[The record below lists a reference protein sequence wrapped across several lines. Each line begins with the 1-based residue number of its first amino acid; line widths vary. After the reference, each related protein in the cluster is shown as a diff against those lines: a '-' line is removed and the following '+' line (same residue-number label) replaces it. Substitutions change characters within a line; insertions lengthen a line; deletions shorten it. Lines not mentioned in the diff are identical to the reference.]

1 MPGRGRGGASA
12 RGRTASARGMAL
24 VVVMGTAAIAAVM
37 AAHVMLLSETVA
49 REAAVAA
56 ERQALRYA
64 AESAADH
71 AFWLHLVDR
80 RLFTD
85 RTLGVAVAERETR
98 LTEPWMLDGRPHRI
112 EGTACTVRL
121 HDALQGISFT
131 GNPPGQELR
140 EQVDPEDTERREA
153 VDTFL
158 DIVADYVDPDD
169 LTHLRGLEREGYAAE
184 GWVGLPRD
192 APLQFREEIYWLP
205 GWRDV
210 LYGPIQA
217 IPPPGIGAPPRQGAA
232 ALPPFFSS
240 APGVLQQR
248 GGFDAA
254 ELAQVLEARQRWQQ
268 DGIPLDLFLDPD
280 LLGRVRGRFSLTES
294 TAVTVAVDAV
304 SAAGVVGHLSVTR
317 TTDLGRPETYSDS
330 ARQAWA
336 LWSRQWE

>member
-1 MPGRGRGGASA
+1 
-12 RGRTASARGMAL
+12 MAL

-56 ERQALRYA
+56 ARQELRYA
-64 AESAADH
+64 AESAADR

-85 RTLGVAVAERETR
+85 RTLGVVSAEREER
-98 LTEPWMLDGRPHRI
+98 QLEPWMLDGRPHRF
-112 EGTACTVRL
+112 EGTACTVSL
-121 HDALQGISFT
+121 HDALQGISFA
-131 GNPPGQELR
+131 GNQPGQELR
-140 EQVDPEDTERREA
+140 EQIDPEDSERREA

-169 LTHLRGLEREGYAAE
+169 QTHLRGMEQDDYEAE
-184 GWVGLPRD
+184 GWAGLPRD
-192 APLQFREEIYWLP
+192 APFQFREEIYWLP
-205 GWRDV
+205 GWREV
-210 LYGPIQA
+210 LYGPVQA
-217 IPPPGIGAPPRQGAA
+217 IPPPGIGNPQRPGAT

-248 GGFDAA
+248 GGLDAA
-254 ELAQVLEARQRWQQ
+254 ELALVLEARTRWQQ
-268 DGIPLDLFLDPD
+268 DGIPLDQLLDAD
-280 LLGRVRGRFSLTES
+280 LLGRIRGRFSLVES
-294 TAVTVAVDAV
+294 TAVTVAVEAV
-304 SAAGVVGHLSVTR
+304 SAAGVVGHFSVTR
-317 TTDLGRPETYSDS
+317 TTDLGRPDTYSDS